1 MAARLL
7 CKQRAESSSLS
18 VSMCD
23 NNMAGVAEW
32 FRRLTVDQYTRVQF
46 SPSAPISREESTM
59 ETDYTGGT
67 PTHKGVLPAGVG
79 KGL

>member
-23 NNMAGVAEW
+23 MCENNMAVVAEW

-46 SPSAPISREESTM
+46 SPSAPILREETTM
-59 ETDYTGGT
+59 ETDYTDWT
-67 PTHKGVLPAGVG
+67 RTHK
-79 KGL
+79 